1 MWRQLASRNSL
12 CATLNRRILWNGA
25 SVTYPLTLRHFAS
38 LSSADDAE
46 SSTITKSPLS
56 SVWDQLT
63 PANQRLALTFTREQ
77 APNDPYGAKDYRRIA
92 LSKAITLCE
101 SKQVQQHDQAALLL
115 THLLEQEQCRYAL
128 SQSFRVGLAGAP
140 GAGKST
146 MIEAL
151 GLYIL
156 EQSNLE
162 KLNRH
167 ENDDEMDLATI
178 ATKPTA
184 DEKKKVKKK
193 PPIWRPD
200 SLAVVCI
207 DPSSGTTGGSI
218 LGDKTRMTELSRNHD
233 QVFVRPA
240 PSGAGTLGGLA
251 TYTNDVVTLCQCA
264 GKYPLVLVETVGVGQ
279 SEVEVQ
285 ECVDYLIVLVPP
297 AGGDDLQGVKKG
309 IIEVADLVVVTK
321 ADGNLEKAATRT
333 AADYKGAMQ
342 FLHTMIGEQRGGGDA
357 LRPQVLL
364 ASSVTKRGLDTIW
377 QHVSQARSA
386 LMNTPPTPSS
396 DDDDDDDAFW
406 HASNLL
412 QQKRQKQS
420 KYWMWK
426 NMQLLVQERAKHD
439 PFVHQ
444 TAKTLEQ
451 QLEQG
456 KMTPRVAAQK
466 LLDSLYTS
474 IN

>member
-1 MWRQLASRNSL
+1 MWRLASRPL
-12 CATLNRRILWNGA
+12 LRATMNRGILFNVG
-25 SVTYPLTLRHFAS
+25 SVTSQLTLRHFAS
-38 LSSADDAE
+38 LSSAFD
-46 SSTITKSPLS
+46 SSMSPPLS
-56 SVWDQLT
+56 SAWDQLT
-63 PANQRLALTFTREQ
+63 PANQRLALTLTHEQ
-77 APNDPYGAKDYRRIA
+77 PPADSHEAKDYRRIA

-101 SKQVQQHDQAALLL
+101 SKQVQQHEQAALLL

-162 KLNRH
+162 KLNRN
-167 ENDDEMDLATI
+167 ESDDEMDLTTI
-178 ATKPTA
+178 TAKPTA

-342 FLHTMIGEQRGGGDA
+342 FLHTMMGEQRGGGDA

-364 ASSVTKRGLDTIW
+364 ASSVTKRGLDIIW

-386 LMNTPPTPSS
+386 LMNTPPTPS
-396 DDDDDDDAFW
+396 DDDDDAFW
-406 HASNLL
+406 NASNLL

-439 PFVHQ
+439 PLVHQ

-451 QLEQG
+451 QLQQG
-456 KMTPRVAAQK
+456 RMTPRVAAQK

>member
-1 MWRQLASRNSL
+1 MWRLASRPLLRATMSRGILFNSASF
-12 CATLNRRILWNGA
+12 ATG
-25 SVTYPLTLRHFAS
+25 SQLTLQHFAW
-38 LSSADDAE
+38 LSSAAD
-46 SSTITKSPLS
+46 SSLSPPLS

-63 PANQRLALTFTREQ
+63 PANQRLALTLTREQ
-77 APNDPYGAKDYRRIA
+77 PPTDSHEAKDYRRIA

-101 SKQVQQHDQAALLL
+101 SKQVQQHEQAALLL
-115 THLLEQEQCRYAL
+115 THFLEQEQCRYAL

-162 KLNRH
+162 KFNRN
-167 ENDDEMDLATI
+167 ENDDEMVTVS
-178 ATKPTA
+178 TPTV
-184 DEKKKVKKK
+184 DERKKVKKK

-218 LGDKTRMTELSRNHD
+218 LGDKTRMTELSRLHD

-264 GKYPLVLVETVGVGQ
+264 GKYPLVLVETVGIGQ

-342 FLHTMIGEQRGGGDA
+342 FLHTMMADQRGGGDA

-377 QHVSQARSA
+377 QHVSHARSA
-386 LMNTPPTPSS
+386 LMNTPPTSS
-396 DDDDDDDAFW
+396 DDDNNDDEDDDFW

-439 PFVHQ
+439 PLVHQ
-444 TAKTLEQ
+444 TAQTLER
-451 QLEQG
+451 QLQQG

-466 LLDSLYTS
+466 LLDSL
-474 IN
+474 